1 MILVK
6 RMREI
11 YGGTPL
17 VVVFSAFFAMFELV
31 MMWIV
36 APKSTHALGTQQES
50 PMFLFIGEDGAIEP
64 SSDVDLIIAET
75 IGVSAR
81 LNNSPSSWQR
91 PLLVENPCSLV
102 AKQHSETVE
111 HENPT
116 QPWID
121 HKLLVELASRAA
133 IELEVTS
140 ILRGKKSLANIS
152 GSIYQEGDTLLAL
165 RGECSFLIKEVSK
178 ESVIIE
184 LIIDEDQLRN
194 EYGAIERIL
203 FLTGSV
209 SEKMAEAG
217 DDQ

>member
-140 ILRGKKSLANIS
+140 ILRGRKSLANIS

>member
-152 GSIYQEGDTLLAL
+152 GSIYQEGDTLLSL

>member
-121 HKLLVELASRAA
+121 HTLLMELASRAA

-152 GSIYQEGDTLLAL
+152 GSIYQEGDTLLSL

>member
-152 GSIYQEGDTLLAL
+152 GSIYQEGDTLLSL
-165 RGECSFLIKEVSK
+165 RGECSFLIKEVAK

-184 LIIDEDQLRN
+184 LIIEEDQLRN

>member
-91 PLLVENPCSLV
+91 PLLVENPCSLI

-194 EYGAIERIL
+194 EYGAIEQTL

>member
-1 MILVK
+1 MNLVK

-11 YGGTPL
+11 YGTAPL
-17 VVVFSAFFAMFELV
+17 VVVFSVFFAMFELV

-36 APKSTHALGTQQES
+36 TPKSTHAIDTQQEGA
-50 PMFLFIGEDGAIEP
+50 MFSFIGEDGAIEP
-64 SSDVDLIIAET
+64 SSEVAFIIAET

-81 LNNSPSSWQR
+81 LNNSPTSWQR

-102 AKQHSETVE
+102 TTQHPETVE
-111 HENPT
+111 YENPT

-121 HKLLVELASRAA
+121 HKLLMELASRAA

-165 RGECSFLIKEVSK
+165 RGECSFLIKEVAK

-184 LIIDEDQLRN
+184 LIIDDGKILKEFGSIQRV
-194 EYGAIERIL
+194 L
-203 FLTGSV
+203 FLSGST
-209 SEKMAEAG
+209 SEKLANAG

>member
-194 EYGAIERIL
+194 EYGAIERTL

>member
-64 SSDVDLIIAET
+64 SIDVDLIIAET

-152 GSIYQEGDTLLAL
+152 GSIYQEGDTLLSL
-165 RGECSFLIKEVSK
+165 RGECSFLIKEVAK

>member
-1 MILVK
+1 MNPFK
-6 RMREI
+6 HMREI
-11 YGGTPL
+11 YGGTPF

-31 MMWIV
+31 MMWTV
-36 APKSTHALGTQQES
+36 TPKSTQGLGTQQES
-50 PMFLFIGEDGAIEP
+50 STLLCIGEDGAFEP
-64 SSDVDLIIAET
+64 SSDVASIIEET
-75 IGVSAR
+75 IYVSAR
-81 LNNSPSSWQR
+81 LNNSPTSWQR
-91 PLLVENPCSLV
+91 PLLVENPCSLF
-102 AKQHSETVE
+102 ATQHPETVE
-111 HENPT
+111 YGNPT

-121 HKLLVELASRAA
+121 HKLLMELASRAA
-133 IELEVTS
+133 VELEVTS
-140 ILRGKKSLANIS
+140 ILKGKKSLANIS

-165 RGECSFLIKEVSK
+165 RGECSFLIKEVTT

-184 LIIDEDQLRN
+184 LIKDKEQLLN

>member
-91 PLLVENPCSLV
+91 PLLVENPCSLI

>member
-165 RGECSFLIKEVSK
+165 RGECSFLIKEVAK

-184 LIIDEDQLRN
+184 LIIEEDQLRN

>member
-102 AKQHSETVE
+102 TTQHPETVE
-111 HENPT
+111 YENPT
-116 QPWID
+116 QPWKD
-121 HKLLVELASRAA
+121 HKLLMELASRAA

-140 ILRGKKSLANIS
+140 ILRGKKSLVNIS
-152 GSIYQEGDTLLAL
+152 GSIYQEGDSLLAL
-165 RGECSFLIKEVSK
+165 RGECSFLIKEVAT

-184 LIIDEDQLRN
+184 LIIDDGKILKEFGSIQR
-194 EYGAIERIL
+194 EL
-203 FLTGSV
+203 FLSGST
-209 SEKMAEAG
+209 SKKLANAG